1 MSITQLPTS
10 RARIDPDATA
20 SRFALVLEQIRKEQ
34 GVRFVAIYETATGG
48 VGYIATSEMTP
59 AHVHGVV
66 LEGLRRMEEREE

>member
-1 MSITQLPTS
+1 MSITQLPNV
-10 RARIDPDATA
+10 RPRVDQDATSA
-20 SRFALVLEQIRKEQ
+20 RFAMVLDQIRKEH

-48 VGYIATSEMTP
+48 VGYLATSEMTP